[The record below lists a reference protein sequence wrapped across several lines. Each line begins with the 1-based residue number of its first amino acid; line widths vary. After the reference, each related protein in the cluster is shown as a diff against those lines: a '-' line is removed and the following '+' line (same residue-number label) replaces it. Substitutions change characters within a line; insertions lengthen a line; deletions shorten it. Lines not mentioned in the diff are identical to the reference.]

1 MYSFIMAIREPG
13 IELQFVVEWYDPLP
27 QLKKQFLM
35 KYFVEDHMIEMFD
48 VKAKVF
54 VNWL

>member
-1 MYSFIMAIREPG
+1 MAIREPG